1 MFLTKTNTNNGSG
14 NSNRNQ
20 ISGRGGRVKEA
31 PVAEDMGVAVTIA
44 ETTQLLN
51 IYLKGK

>member
-1 MFLTKTNTNNGSG
+1 MVQVIPTGTNPLEKVD
-14 NSNRNQ
+14 RA
-20 ISGRGGRVKEA
+20 KEA
-31 PVAEDMGVAVTIA
+31 AAAEAAVIAVMIA